1 MCALHKHKG
10 LELIGKTG
18 GVNVKDIAALADRM
32 LAIIEGRKTMKKT
45 MKKTLSAALAAALS
59 LSAFA
64 GITVNAQDS
73 YEDYVPGEK
82 AANLIPDASDRYGYT
97 YFGAN
102 HLQIGTVF
110 WQTDSEINGYYVKYS
125 YTGTGNMSLK
135 SIGTSGEQW
144 RGNGGFWLNGV
155 NSSGCKATDFVPEAG
170 KTYAFSANVKNA
182 SAEGVT
188 PNFSVVMND
197 SYNPARIIGTNEY
210 GKQGMKLS
218 DKWSKFNATLT
229 LPDDYDAKAEA
240 HGSDKMAIGMPDG
253 TPEGSAF
260 MLDVSSKDAVYLAEE
275 QAYDISVDAKK
286 SVDGAYTVNA
296 KMLNQLGITGG
307 LPQNFEWTVL
317 DADKTPVTSGF
328 SITQNGASAEVAAA
342 DGIAGG
348 TYYVYAKS
356 TDYNIGK
363 SVKIYIDD
371 YKDYVPG
378 EKAANLIEDASAGA
392 GSVFIGNRHNGDIAA
407 IYDETSEYNGISG
420 HAVKYQY
427 SGHNVYENGVWQ
439 RLDTAAP
446 LPMDGEWRTF
456 ESFELKTTSTVTP
469 THTYSM
475 TFEPKDGAT
484 YVVSAMVKNAS
495 PEGITPYF
503 GAAMNNTWDPTIAVT
518 SKEYGETG
526 MQTDSTWKE
535 FKATLTLPQ
544 DYTTAGNNGEYKDR
558 VFLGFP
564 KGTAVNSA
572 VYVDVSSK
580 DAVYLAEEQVYDISV
595 KADAP
600 TNDLS
605 AGGTVTAS
613 AQMLNQVGTT
623 GTLAQNF
630 EWVLLDSQRN
640 PYIGDYEITGEANTA
655 NLTLGE
661 TLPSGV
667 YYLYAKSADYEG
679 IGKALRLTVEGY
691 EDYVPG
697 EKAANLI
704 EDASAGAGS
713 VFIGNRHN
721 GDIAAIYDETSEYNG
736 ISGHAVKYQYSG
748 HNVYENG
755 VWQRLDTTA
764 PLPMDGEWRIFESF
778 ELRTAST
785 VTPTHT
791 YSMTFEPKDGATYV
805 VSAMVKNASPEG
817 ITPYFGAAMNN
828 TWSPANAVKSKEYGE
843 KGMQTDSTWK
853 EFKATLTLPQNY
865 TTAGNNGEF
874 KDRVFLGF
882 PKGTAVNSA
891 VYVDVSSKDAVYL
904 AEEQLYNIKI
914 DKEKVSDTVY
924 NLTASVVNQI
934 GTTGTLKQNFKW
946 VALDAD
952 KNETDAIT
960 IEPIEGTSK
969 VKVDLTDAPG
979 TRYIIAAKSTDYE
992 GFVRT
997 VSIDLTGKAYDL
1009 YVAADG
1015 VDTAEGTEAAPLKT
1029 LAGAK
1034 AKVRALR
1041 TQGNTDPIDVNFAGG
1056 TYYFSDETVFDKNDS
1071 QEVLGKVTYK
1081 AKDGEK
1087 VVFTGAVPIDLSS
1100 AQKVSNENVLSR
1112 LKDSVKD
1119 KVVEIDLTNI
1129 LSMTGETISPTA
1141 SQLIDTYEYPELYLN
1156 GSKQNLAQWP
1166 NGDANYA
1173 HYDFVGTSGNAEPN
1187 KIQYTDDEPSSWA
1200 DTDNVWIG
1208 GYMSYDYL
1216 YMRLPVV
1223 SVDKDAKQ
1231 ITMTV
1236 NEANSLNVK
1245 WDTWREISHRWKAFN
1260 VLEELDTPTE
1270 WYIDKDTMKL
1280 YYYPPKTGS
1289 DAVLEISK
1297 LAKPMIKMN
1306 GAENIGFEGIEFENT
1321 RGSAIEA
1328 TDIYNVTVKNCSFR
1342 NIGTDAFAIT
1352 GSQKAWTDKDYWQ
1365 RQNLDAAYNC
1375 EISDNVFYNIGGH
1388 AVVLDGGNVDTLT
1401 PGNNVLKNNI
1411 FNKCAQTIKNY
1422 ETILVKGCG
1431 NSVVNNNISRSAFQ
1445 AIRHYGNDHV
1455 ISYNEIYNVL
1465 QETDDCGAIYCGR
1478 NTVQRGTVISY
1489 NYLHDL
1495 YSTDDLPFKHQVA
1508 IYWDDNQTGMKAYK
1522 NIIRDAQINVY
1533 TNGVDNEYSSNTSI
1547 NIKKTNI
1554 DFKNGGAA
1562 TNQDTE
1568 GDKVNAYIKNPNL
1581 YYGKYAN
1588 LKAIIDSTSRTEP
1601 SLAKYNVIKNNL
1613 SVAGTGEDGI
1623 GLNTRLNGTCKNNEN
1638 ITDTSIF
1645 VNPTKQDYRIKNSS
1659 LYAANLLN
1667 ESFDIEKIG
1676 VQSDNA
1682 IETSKVELV
1691 APYDGEKTDSAK
1703 IHFVWNDSPGATL
1716 YTVTVA
1722 TDSNFTSGVVTQ
1734 DSYYNFAD
1742 IEIANN
1748 SDTYYWKVTAKN
1760 TSREF
1765 AGEWTSDVQS
1775 FTNGEKISVTAELGT
1790 DNSVNVSLKNNYY
1803 ADGKNADAYIV
1814 EYDGQNNLIAVSKYA
1829 VALEYKKEVTLAN
1842 AVLKKPQQTAH
1853 VKLFVWDILTPLM
1866 GYVTIK

>member
-1 MCALHKHKG
+1 MHKHKG
-10 LELIGKTG
+10 LEVIGKTG

-82 AANLIPDASDRYGYT
+82 KANLIPDASDRYGYT

-155 NSSGCKATDFVPEAG
+155 NDSGCKATNFVPEAG

-197 SYNPARIIGTNEY
+197 SYNPARIIGTREY

-218 DKWSKFNATLT
+218 DKWTKFNATLT
-229 LPDDYDAKAEA
+229 LPDDYNAKAEEY
-240 HGSDKMAIGMPDG
+240 GSDKMAIGMPDG

-296 KMLNQLGITGG
+296 QMLNQLGITGG
-307 LPQNFEWTVL
+307 LPQNFKWTVL
-317 DADKTPVTSGF
+317 DADRTPVTSGF

-371 YKDYVPG
+371 YK
-378 EKAANLIEDASAGA
+378 
-392 GSVFIGNRHNGDIAA
+392 
-407 IYDETSEYNGISG
+407 
-420 HAVKYQY
+420 
-427 SGHNVYENGVWQ
+427 
-439 RLDTAAP
+439 
-446 LPMDGEWRTF
+446 
-456 ESFELKTTSTVTP
+456 
-469 THTYSM
+469 
-475 TFEPKDGAT
+475 
-484 YVVSAMVKNAS
+484 
-495 PEGITPYF
+495 
-503 GAAMNNTWDPTIAVT
+503 
-518 SKEYGETG
+518 
-526 MQTDSTWKE
+526 
-535 FKATLTLPQ
+535 
-544 DYTTAGNNGEYKDR
+544 
-558 VFLGFP
+558 
-564 KGTAVNSA
+564 
-572 VYVDVSSK
+572 
-580 DAVYLAEEQVYDISV
+580 
-595 KADAP
+595 
-600 TNDLS
+600 
-605 AGGTVTAS
+605 
-613 AQMLNQVGTT
+613 
-623 GTLAQNF
+623 
-630 EWVLLDSQRN
+630 
-640 PYIGDYEITGEANTA
+640 
-655 NLTLGE
+655 
-661 TLPSGV
+661 
-667 YYLYAKSADYEG
+667 
-679 IGKALRLTVEGY
+679 
-691 EDYVPG
+691 DYVPG

-828 TWSPANAVKSKEYGE
+828 KYDPANAVTSKEYGT

-853 EFKATLTLPQNY
+853 EFKATLTLPQDY

-960 IEPIEGTSK
+960 IEPIEGTSR

-1041 TQGNTDPIDVNFAGG
+1041 AQGNTDPIDVNFAGG
-1056 TYYFSDETVFDKNDS
+1056 TYYFSDETVFDENDS

-1100 AQKVSNENVLSR
+1100 AKKVSNENVLSR

-1245 WDTWREISHRWKAFN
+1245 WDARREISQRWKAFN

-1352 GSQKAWTDKDYWQ
+1352 GSQKAQTDKDYWQ

-1613 SVAGTGEDGI
+1613 SVAGTGGDGI

-1645 VNPTKQDYRIKNSS
+1645 VNPARQDYRIKNSS

-1748 SDTYYWKVTAKN
+1748 SDTYYWKVMAKN

-1765 AGEWTSDVQS
+1765 VGEWTSDVQS

-1829 VALEYKKEVTLAN
+1829 VALDYKKEVTLAN

-1853 VKLFVWDILTPLM
+1853 VKLFVWEVLTPLM